1 MIRKKIGPKSV
12 MNKLRQTEEESAQ
25 ALSKHE
31 SARKPDTE
39 NQYAGKV
46 VSSERKRLA
55 GPKSRVKRIFLQ
67 DNGEGENAEKAR
79 VETRQET
86 FRIGSKS
93 SKRRRSSS
101 SSLSSSDDFE
111 PEKKDS
117 KGRPQ
122 KKADRKLLE
131 EAINGNGS
139 RKMKTPNNV
148 QANENGREKM
158 NKTDKNDES
167 EVHDGD
173 KDPWDDPTTSEKE
186 ISQIQNSSA
195 TELTHQSKTPW
206 DNSRANRCSLDVENS
221 DQEVE
226 IGRREKKVAEHNVS
240 SNEEVAVDEN
250 DVDNNESSLN
260 MSDDDDV
267 LTLNVSKQITESLLT
282 LRLKETAID
291 DDKNMQV
298 IARHLQK
305 TVAKFRKNDTDEIL
319 QELKTCLTRLS
330 DALDL
335 FENRCLR

>member
-1 MIRKKIGPKSV
+1 
-12 MNKLRQTEEESAQ
+12 MNKHSQTEEESAQ
-25 ALSKHE
+25 GLSKHE
-31 SARKPDTE
+31 STQKPDTE
-39 NQYAGKV
+39 NQLVGKV

-55 GPKSRVKRIFLQ
+55 GPKSRVRQIFLQ
-67 DNGEGENAEKAR
+67 DNSDGENAEKAR

-86 FRIGSKS
+86 LRIESKS

-111 PEKKDS
+111 PEKKDP
-117 KGRPQ
+117 KGRPR

-131 EAINGNGS
+131 EAINGNGA
-139 RKMKTPNNV
+139 RKMKTLNNV
-148 QANENGREKM
+148 QANENGREKK

-167 EVHDGD
+167 EVHNGD

-206 DNSRANRCSLDVENS
+206 NNSRANRCSLDVENS

-226 IGRREKKVAEHNVS
+226 IERREKKAAEHNVS
-240 SNEEVAVDEN
+240 SSEEVAVDEN
-250 DVDNNESSLN
+250 DVENNESLLN
-260 MSDDDDV
+260 MSDDYDV

-282 LRLKETAID
+282 LRRKETAID
-291 DDKNMQV
+291 NDKNMQV
-298 IARHLQK
+298 IARHLRE
-305 TVAKFRKNDTDEIL
+305 TVAELRKNETDEIL

-335 FENRCLR
+335 FENRC